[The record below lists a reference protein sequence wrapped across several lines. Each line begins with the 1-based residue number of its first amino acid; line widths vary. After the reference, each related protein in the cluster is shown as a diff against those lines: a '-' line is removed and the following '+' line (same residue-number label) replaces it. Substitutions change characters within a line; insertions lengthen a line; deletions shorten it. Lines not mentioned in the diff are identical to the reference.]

1 MMGFLATVWAIGVA
15 VYQFIYQYFAEHYL
29 KEAKQMA
36 DEREQGKHIEETK
49 RKDMRRRLF
58 QNAFVY
64 VTYVFAG
71 IFSAFMIG
79 VGTLALLKATLHTS
93 RWQGGSSRQHSP
105 FSLVCSRS
113 RFLLLRGRSPGSSS
127 QSAPRRKTAR
137 KRRAA
142 HLDKH
147 GAAVE
152 GCFWWRA

>member
-1 MMGFLATVWAIGVA
+1 MMGILATVWAIGVA

-49 RKDMRRRLF
+49 RKDMRRRLL

-79 VGTLALLKATLHTS
+79 VGTLALAEGNTS
-93 RWQGGSSRQHSP
+93 YFGLARWLFAAALSIQFGL
-105 FSLVCSRS
+105 FT
-113 RFLLLRGRSPGSSS
+113 FEIFT
-127 QSAPRRKTAR
+127 SAWQVAGFFVSIGPR
-137 KRRAA
+137 
-142 HLDKH
+142 D
-147 GAAVE
+147 GNP
-152 GCFWWRA
+152 